1 MSSIKFSLYVRF
13 PLIES
18 DAALSFLLNQVVFLF
33 SSSAVCGKVVWLHL
47 LSAHIQLDDV
57 AMREREGVRAR
68 RQSPIP
74 GGRQCEIILWLFL
87 IICPTTQ

>member
-57 AMREREGVRAR
+57 AMRERE
-68 RQSPIP
+68 
-74 GGRQCEIILWLFL
+74 
-87 IICPTTQ
+87 